1 MIPRIKSL
9 KTVPDYQLQVVFDD
23 GKTVLYD
30 VKDDINQIESYK
42 DLVSIHGLFNSV
54 RLDESRT
61 CVFWNEQIDIPSD
74 QIYEYGIAI

>member
-54 RLDESRT
+54 QLDESRT
-61 CVFWNEQIDIPSD
+61 CVFWNEQIDILSD